1 MPCVSP
7 KRNDVLNIPVD
18 DEVMLHDQKQ
28 RKVYTLNPVAA
39 LVWSLCDGSH
49 TADQIVASV
58 KSQFSGYDPLEISP
72 EIHKTIAQF
81 REHGLLNPDGMS

>member
-58 KSQFSGYDPLEISP
+58 KSQFSGYEPSAISP
-72 EIHKTIAQF
+72 EIHKTITQF
-81 REHGLLNPDGMS
+81 REYGLLDSDGMS